1 MVLAYLTNGFLE
13 RAMEEITLAM
23 SRQDC
28 CKLWYVL
35 GQGLSLVLPPWRFSY
50 FRPSTSLTL
59 SRALAW
65 PSPWP
70 GGVDHGALV
79 SYPDPTLSRKGSGGE
94 MGYSIY

>member
-35 GQGLSLVLPPWRFSY
+35 GQGL
-50 FRPSTSLTL
+50 
-59 SRALAW
+59 
-65 PSPWP
+65 
-70 GGVDHGALV
+70 
-79 SYPDPTLSRKGSGGE
+79 
-94 MGYSIY
+94 